1 MLLDKYIVPY
11 LRVTVISYQMKNMSE
26 WRMPHVVEP
35 H

>member
-26 WRMPHVVEP
+26 
-35 H
+35 